1 MTKPKV
7 AFYWCASCGG
17 CEEAVIDLAEV
28 VLDVVEAVDI
38 VFWPV
43 ALDFKISDV
52 EALADGELAA
62 SFVNGAIR
70 TSEQRE
76 MVELL
81 RRKSGAVVAFGACAW
96 LGGIPGL
103 ANLSSRESIL
113 DYVYHEVPSMQDGNG
128 VRPQEETDV
137 PEGRLRLPHFDEDV
151 RTLDQV
157 IDVDY
162 YLPGC
167 PPPPSL
173 IAQAVTALVEGKLP
187 EKGSVLA
194 PDVALCA
201 ECPRAGT
208 KPEDL
213 KVERFHRPYEI
224 VADPETCLLA
234 QGLVCLGPATR
245 SGCDAVC
252 IAANM
257 PCTGCMGPTSRV
269 LDHGAKALSAIA
281 SLMQT
286 QEQEEIAALA
296 EQLVDPVGTFYR
308 YSLPASLLH
317 RHVAPDGARAEVEA
331 DGATPVGASTRGGGG
346 S

>member
-17 CEEAVIDLAEV
+17 CEEAVVDLNEV
-28 VLDVVEAVDI
+28 VLDVVDAVDI

-43 ALDFKISDV
+43 ALDFKVSDV

-62 SFVNGAIR
+62 AFINGAIR

-76 MVELL
+76 VAELL
-81 RRKSGAVVAFGACAW
+81 RRKAQAVVAFGACAW

-103 ANLSSRESIL
+103 ANLSSREQIL
-113 DYVYHEVPSMQDGNG
+113 EFVYHASPSVADGDG
-128 VRPQEETDV
+128 AEPQERTQV
-137 PEGRLRLPHFDEDV
+137 AEGSLRLPHFDETV

-157 IDVDY
+157 IEVDY

-167 PPPPSL
+167 PPPGNL
-173 IAQAVTALVEGKLP
+173 IVQAVTALIQGRLP

-194 PDVALCA
+194 PDVALCS
-201 ECPRAGT
+201 ECPRVGS
-208 KPEDL
+208 KPEDT
-213 KVERFHRPYEI
+213 KIAAFHRPHEI
-224 VADPETCLLA
+224 VADPQTCLLA

-245 SGCDAVC
+245 SGCGAVC

-257 PCTGCMGPTSRV
+257 PCTGCMGPTGRV
-269 LDHGAKALSAIA
+269 IDHGAKALSAIA
-281 SLMQT
+281 SLM
-286 QEQEEIAALA
+286 EPSEEGEVSALA

-317 RHVAPDGARAEVEA
+317 RRVRERRGERVPE
-331 DGATPVGASTRGGGG
+331 GAST
-346 S
+346 

>member
-1 MTKPKV
+1 MSKPKV

-17 CEEAVIDLAEV
+17 CEEAVVDLNEV

-43 ALDFKISDV
+43 AMDFKVSDV

-62 SFVNGAIR
+62 AFINGAIR
-70 TSEQRE
+70 TSEQQE

-81 RRKSGAVVAFGACAW
+81 RRKAGAVVAFGACAW

-113 DYVYHEVPSMQDGNG
+113 EFVYQGSPSTPDGDG
-128 VRPQEETDV
+128 VVPQEETDV
-137 PEGRLRLPHFDEDV
+137 PEGRLRLPHFDETV

-167 PPPPSL
+167 PPPSNL
-173 IAQAVTALVEGKLP
+173 IAQAVMALVEGRLP

-201 ECPRAGT
+201 ECPRAET
-208 KPEDL
+208 KPQDL

-224 VADPETCLLA
+224 VADPDTCLLA

-245 SGCDAVC
+245 SGCNAVC

-269 LDHGAKALSAIA
+269 IDHGAKALSAIA

-286 QEQEEIAALA
+286 EERDEIAALA
-296 EQLVDPVGTFYR
+296 DQIVDPVGTFYR

-317 RHVAPDGARAEVEA
+317 RRAQEE
-331 DGATPVGASTRGGGG
+331 PVGAASSGGGG